1 MSYIS
6 IIIPGFHL
14 NTIDIIEIKKHCCI
28 QFNLSQENFELFRIN
43 DNSDNLFYGIK
54 FNNSCLCLSSLEDL
68 IYQRNCMQSL
78 CETTYESLLSMQK
91 RLNELENQLHSFT
104 KNNTENN
111 DKELI
116 NDNIKLQKL
125 LTSQINYS
133 DNFRINTENT
143 LNKIKGQFKSVVNE
157 LEKLRIRTDNRNIYN
172 NICNNGSEDIII
184 TFNNRGKS
192 MGERIKK
199 NDKIKNILDDK

>member
-6 IIIPGFHL
+6 IIIPAFYL
-14 NTIDIIEIKKHCCI
+14 NTKDLIEIQKHCSI
-28 QFNLSQENFELFRIN
+28 QFNLSQENYELFKIN
-43 DNSDNLFYGIK
+43 DNSDNLIYGLK
-54 FNNSCLCLSSLEDL
+54 FNNSSLCLSSLEDL

-78 CETTYESLLSMQK
+78 CEKTYESLLSMQK

-111 DKELI
+111 NKELMI
-116 NDNIKLQKL
+116 DNIKLQNL
-125 LTSQINYS
+125 LTSQIKYF

-157 LEKLRIRTDNRNIYN
+157 LEKLRIRTDSRYIDI
-172 NICNNGSEDIII
+172 NICNNGSENIIT

-192 MGERIKK
+192 MGERTKK
-199 NDKIKNILDDK
+199 